1 MLSSEQVIPRY
12 FTLLPTLRCLLY
24 KPCGRPSSPHPSVL
38 TVGNKQPRSP
48 LLSPSRPHRPTN
60 ATPSMLFA
68 LARPSLPPPDCFLF
82 RALCLVLCF
91 RESPRGNDKQMSA
104 ALSLYNV
111 YALVAMAM
119 GSGRSAFLTRRHGVG
134 EHHRRRPKDFEY
146 FSSYEGGNVCKETE
160 WWQTTRRDL
169 RRRTF
174 FQDDNDRHT

>member
-48 LLSPSRPHRPTN
+48 LLSLSPSRPHRPTN

-104 ALSLYNV
+104 ALSLQR
-111 YALVAMAM
+111 L
-119 GSGRSAFLTRRHGVG
+119 RSRRHGDG
-134 EHHRRRPKDFEY
+134 KRPIGIFNSTPRGGRTP
-146 FSSYEGGNVCKETE
+146 SSSAKGF
-160 WWQTTRRDL
+160 RIFLLL
-169 RRRTF
+169 RRRKCL
-174 FQDDNDRHT
+174 QRN